1 MTFNSASVM
10 AGVAFLPAM
19 WRLSCFLSWL
29 KKKLTG
35 VKSRVNR
42 SRGRQDDSSTFSGNS
57 LAKLLGEIS
66 PKIKITTVVTIV
78 ATVTP
83 LEPRSWMKTTVAMEA
98 AAMLTILLPTRIVD
112 RTESKSSNSFRHSL
126 ARSSPLRAM
135 FLRRILLTLVRA
147 VSADEKKAEQAR
159 RASRT
164 AI

>member
-1 MTFNSASVM
+1 
-10 AGVAFLPAM
+10 M
-19 WRLSCFLSWL
+19 WRFSCFLSWL

-66 PKIKITTVVTIV
+66 PKIKITTVVTMV
-78 ATVTP
+78 DTVTP
-83 LEPRSWMKTTVAMEA
+83 LEPISWMKTTVAMEA

-164 AI
+164 VI